1 MLHRAMLLVVAAGAG
16 AVTAAGFPPTDL
28 AVLAVVGAAAGLWIA
43 ARASTPGSAA
53 LHGLAY
59 SLAFYVV
66 LFAWSARFGPV
77 AYGVLVVIQAAFWI
91 PIAIVA
97 SRLRRH
103 SSLVW
108 VAAVTST
115 WVVAEAARSRMPLG
129 GFEWGQLGVTAH
141 SNLLGSA
148 AAIVGTLGTTALLV
162 AVAATVAVV
171 ADRRDAA
178 MPRQLAPLSVVGFV
192 VLAAAALG
200 SITFTQP
207 SGTLGVAV
215 VQADPVCPGEYSVD
229 CPGEREELL
238 RRLGTSTAALPH
250 GLDLV
255 VWGEGTL
262 SAPTPGAAGESVIE
276 QLGSLPAPL
285 IAGVTSPASTH
296 QFFNRNVLYDT
307 EGQVLGAYTKRQ
319 PVPFGEY
326 VPARQHLGG
335 IAEVGRLVPRDM
347 VRGEGPR
354 WLELD
359 TAALGTLSSWEVTF
373 SRLARDAGRHG
384 DALVVVTT
392 QSTYERAAVSD
403 QLLRTAQMRA
413 HELQRPVIVAATT
426 GRSAVI
432 DAAGRRHGTT
442 RLYGAD
448 TLVETVELRQGT
460 TPFVRYGDTPVI
472 VLALA
477 TLAAIGARSRW
488 RDRTISPR
496 QRQGRRAAPACR
508 T

>member
-1 MLHRAMLLVVAAGAG
+1 MLHRAVWLAVAAVAG
-16 AVTAAGFPPTDL
+16 AVTAAGFPPADL
-28 AVLAVVGAAAGLWIA
+28 AVLGVIGAAAGLWIA
-43 ARASTPGSAA
+43 ARSSTAGWAA

-59 SLAFYVV
+59 SLAFYAV

-77 AYGVLVVIQAAFWI
+77 AYGVLVVIQAAFWT
-91 PIAIVA
+91 PVAIVA
-97 SRLRRH
+97 SRLRRR
-103 SSLVW
+103 SPVVW

-115 WVVAEAARSRMPLG
+115 WTVAEAARSRTPLG
-129 GFEWGQLGVTAH
+129 GFEWGQLGLTAH
-141 SNLLGSA
+141 SNPVGSA

-162 AVAATVAVV
+162 AVAAAIAVV
-171 ADRRDAA
+171 ADRRNAA
-178 MPRQLAPLSVVGFV
+178 MSRRLAPLSVVGIVAV
-192 VLAAAALG
+192 VAAALG
-200 SITFTQP
+200 SITWTQP
-207 SGTLGVAV
+207 SGSLSVAV
-215 VQADPVCPGEYSVD
+215 VQADPVCPGKYSVD
-229 CPGEREELL
+229 CPGEREALL
-238 RRLGTSTAALPH
+238 RRLGSSTVALPH

-262 SAPTPGAAGESVIE
+262 SAPTPSAAGGSVVE
-276 QLGSLPAPL
+276 QLGPLPAPL
-285 IAGVTSPASTH
+285 LAGVTSTASAH

-307 EGQVLGAYTKRQ
+307 DGRVLGSYTKRQ

-326 VPARQHLGG
+326 VPARHRLGG

-347 VRGEGPR
+347 VRGDRPR

-359 TAALGTLSSWEVTF
+359 KATLGTLSSWEVTF

-403 QLLRTAQMRA
+403 QLLRTARMRA
-413 HELQRPVIVAATT
+413 RELQRPVIVAATT

-432 DAAGRRHGTT
+432 DAGGRRQGTT

-472 VLALA
+472 VLAFA
-477 TLAAIGARSRW
+477 ALAAIAARSRW
-488 RDRTISPR
+488 RDGTIRPR
-496 QRQGRRAAPACR
+496 RRQERPAVLACR
-508 T
+508 I

>member
-1 MLHRAMLLVVAAGAG
+1 MLHRASCLVVAAVAG
-16 AVTAAGFPPTDL
+16 AVTATGFPPADL
-28 AVLAVVGAAAGLWIA
+28 AVLGVVGAAAGLWIA
-43 ARASTPGSAA
+43 ARSATAGSAT

-59 SLAFYVV
+59 SLAFYAV
-66 LFAWSARFGPV
+66 LFSWSARFGLV
-77 AYGVLVVIQAAFWI
+77 AYGVLVVIQAVFWI
-91 PIAIVA
+91 PVAIVA
-97 SRLRRH
+97 SRMPRR
-103 SSLVW
+103 SPLVW
-108 VAAVTST
+108 VAVVTST
-115 WVVAEAARSRMPLG
+115 WGVVEAARGRMPLG

-141 SNLLGSA
+141 SSPLGSA

-162 AVAATVAVV
+162 AVAAAIVVV
-171 ADRRDAA
+171 ADRRDAPV
-178 MPRQLAPLSVVGFV
+178 PRRLAPLVVVGIV
-192 VLAAAALG
+192 AVATAAFG
-200 SITFTQP
+200 SITWTQP
-207 SGTLGVAV
+207 SGMLAVAV

-229 CPGEREELL
+229 CPGERQELL
-238 RRLGTSTAALPH
+238 RRLGTATAALPQD
-250 GLDLV
+250 LDLV

-262 SAPTPGAAGESVIE
+262 SAPTPNEAGDAVVE
-276 QLGSLPAPL
+276 QLGPLPAPL
-285 IAGVTSPASTH
+285 LAGVTSPASTH
-296 QFFNRNVLYDT
+296 QFYNRNVLYDT

-326 VPARQHLGG
+326 VPARQRLGG

-347 VRGEGPR
+347 VRGDGPR

-373 SRLARDAGRHG
+373 SRLAREAGRHG

-413 HELQRPVIVAATT
+413 LELQRPVIVAATT

-432 DAAGRRHGTT
+432 DPSGRRHGTT

-448 TLVETVELRQGT
+448 TLVETVQMRQGT
-460 TPFVRYGDTPVI
+460 TPFVRYGDTPVV

-477 TLAAIGARSRW
+477 TLAAVGARSRG
-488 RDRTISPR
+488 RDRTIRSR
-496 QRQGRRAAPACR
+496 RRQGRPAAPACR